1 MADALALKAGEM
13 ELKIQNI
20 AIANQEVERQK
31 LEFTATIREKA
42 DAEKYDVERQADA
55 NQYRVERQ
63 AAAERNRREEA
74 AHALKAEGFAKAAA
88 ESAMRRDIGLA
99 EAEAIQAKGEA
110 EAKAR
115 HMLAEAL
122 KLYNEAG
129 LSIEAL
135 KVLPE
140 IAAAVSE
147 PLSRAGSTTI
157 ISQGGKNGRGTGASK
172 LTEDVVEVLSQLSP
186 IMEQLAGVDLQ
197 SFLKDISK
205 LPGTLGE
212 GLNQSSDREDSG
224 S

>member
-1 MADALALKAGEM
+1 MSDALAIKAGEM
-13 ELKIQNI
+13 ELKIHNI

-31 LEFTATIREKA
+31 LEFTATVRAKA
-42 DAEKYDVERQADA
+42 DAEKYAVERQSDA

-63 AAAERNRREEA
+63 AAADRKRREEA
-74 AHALKAEGFAKAAA
+74 VQALKAEGLAKAAA

-115 HMLAEAL
+115 HLLAEAL

-147 PLSRAGSTTI
+147 LLSRAGTTRSRKAMST
-157 ISQGGKNGRGTGASK
+157 SWGRSGTAS
-172 LTEDVVEVLSQLSP
+172 EVVDYP
-186 IMEQLAGVDLQ
+186 R
-197 SFLKDISK
+197 
-205 LPGTLGE
+205 
-212 GLNQSSDREDSG
+212 SSRTA
-224 S
+224 